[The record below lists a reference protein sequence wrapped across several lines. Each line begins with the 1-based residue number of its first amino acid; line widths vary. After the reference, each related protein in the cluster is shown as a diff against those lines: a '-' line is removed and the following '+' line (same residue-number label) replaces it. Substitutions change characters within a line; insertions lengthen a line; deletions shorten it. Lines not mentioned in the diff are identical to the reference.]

1 MKRGMAGYTDKPEAD
16 KDRDIIRKAWP
27 DLSFSAK
34 LRYIVSYYGV
44 YIAAVV
50 IFLLLS
56 LFLVRDIMQKKPQET
71 FYVAVMEYEAEEAD
85 VEALADRLDA
95 YLGFEGTDG
104 GCLIETGYSGEQNM
118 QSAAT
123 VSTYMQSGRIDL
135 LIAPEERF
143 NRYAAAS
150 YLIPLNEPERKPED
164 LFYATVYDYG
174 KGGAVEE
181 IPFRP
186 HEITDEAG
194 CYGIYLRDG
203 IFEGYVI
210 GVMVNCPHEE
220 YIEEAFNFFCGD

>member
-1 MKRGMAGYTDKPEAD
+1 MAGYTDKPEAD

-27 DLSFSAK
+27 DLSFLEK
-34 LRYIVSYYGV
+34 FRYIVSYYGV

-50 IFLLLS
+50 AFILLG
-56 LFLVRDIMQKKPQET
+56 LFLVRDIIQKKPQEA

-95 YLGFEGTDG
+95 YLGLDRMGSS
-104 GCLIETGYSGEQNM
+104 CLIETDYSGEQNM

-123 VSTYMQSGRIDL
+123 VSAYMQSGRIDL

-143 NRYAAAS
+143 NRYAAAA
-150 YLIPLNEPERKPED
+150 YLAPLNDSKREPED
-164 LFYATVYDYG
+164 LFYASTYDYG

-181 IPFRP
+181 IPFHP
-186 HEITDEAG
+186 HEDTDDAG

-210 GVMVNCPHEE
+210 GVMVNCPHGE
-220 YIEEAFNFFCGD
+220 YIEEALDFFCGD

>member
-1 MKRGMAGYTDKPEAD
+1 MAGYTDKPEAD

-27 DLSFSAK
+27 DLSFSEK

-50 IFLLLS
+50 VFILLG
-56 LFLVRDIMQKKPQET
+56 LFLVRDIIQKKPQEA
-71 FYVAVMEYEAEEAD
+71 FYVAVVESGAEEAD
-85 VEALADRLDA
+85 VEELADRLDI
-95 YLGFEGTDG
+95 YLGFGETDG
-104 GCLIETGYSGEQNM
+104 GCLIETDYSGEQNM

-123 VSTYMQSGRIDL
+123 VSAYMQSGRIDL

-150 YLIPLNEPERKPED
+150 YLTPLNDSEREPED
-164 LFYATVYDYG
+164 LFYASTYDYS
-174 KGGAVEE
+174 KGGAVEK

-186 HEITDEAG
+186 HEITDDAD

-220 YIEEAFNFFCGD
+220 YIEEALDFFCGN